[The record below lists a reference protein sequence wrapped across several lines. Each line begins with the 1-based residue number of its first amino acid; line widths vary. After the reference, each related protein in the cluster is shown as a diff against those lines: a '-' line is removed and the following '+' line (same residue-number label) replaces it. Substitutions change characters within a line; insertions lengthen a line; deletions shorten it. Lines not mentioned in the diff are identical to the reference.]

1 MKNKVIIID
10 YGLGNLLSLKRAIEA
25 VGYDSKISDSKKE
38 IENAKISILPGVG
51 SFQNGIENIEKK
63 RLRENII
70 NTVKKGN
77 KLLGI
82 CLGMQLFFNSSEES
96 RKKIKGLGLIDGKII
111 DLKKNLKNNDAKV
124 PHIGWASFEKL
135 TFNKKFFLKLN
146 KKDDMYFIH
155 SYYANPKNN
164 NQILATTKFFNISI
178 PSIVK
183 KNNITGFQFH
193 PEKSGP
199 KGLKLLKSYFDENN

>member
-1 MKNKVIIID
+1 MRNKVIIID

-25 VGYDSKISDSKKE
+25 VGYESKISDTKKE

-51 SFQNGIENIEKK
+51 SFENGMENIKK
-63 RLRENII
+63 KKLKENIM

-77 KLLGI
+77 NLLGI

-96 RKKIKGLGLIDGKII
+96 KKKIKGLGLIDGKIV
-111 DLKKNLKNNDAKV
+111 DLKKNLKDDNAKV

-135 TFNKKFFLKLN
+135 ILKKKFFLKLN

-164 NQILATTKFFNISI
+164 QHILATTKYFNISI
-178 PSIVK
+178 PSIVNN
-183 KNNITGFQFH
+183 NNITGFQFH
-193 PEKSGP
+193 PEKSGL
-199 KGLKLLKSYFDENN
+199 KGLELLKSYLDENN